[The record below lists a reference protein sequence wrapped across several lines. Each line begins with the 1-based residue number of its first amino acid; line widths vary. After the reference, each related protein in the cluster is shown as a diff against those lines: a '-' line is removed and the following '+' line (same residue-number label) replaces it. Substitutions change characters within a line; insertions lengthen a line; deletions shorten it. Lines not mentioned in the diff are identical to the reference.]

1 MYMMWPSTDAE
12 LKEEETHLLIFFGIF
27 YCMQLRVLHLVLLL
41 SLSLCEPDD
50 DQSSANH
57 QKGGDCLTPLQ
68 WL

>member
-27 YCMQLRVLHLVLLL
+27 YCSFAFFIWFFCCPCHCV
-41 SLSLCEPDD
+41 SPTTTNP
-50 DQSSANH
+50 APIIK
-57 QKGGDCLTPLQ
+57 KGGDCLTPLQ